1 MAQNDPR
8 NFKTLR
14 EIARPDIL
22 FSVARL
28 PNSSRLLVG
37 SSDGKVLSIDA
48 AEPKGTVKE
57 LANPK
62 RYVTSLVLVGRTV
75 ISGSYDGKLIWWDVD
90 REKVIRTLEGHTK
103 QVRQLAAS
111 PNGAKVASVGDDMV
125 CRMWNTASGELVR
138 ELHGHQELTP
148 THFTSMLYC
157 CAFSPDGKHLATG
170 DRVGHVVLWDAV
182 TGKQLAAL
190 ETPTLYTW
198 DAVQRIRSIGGVRA
212 LAFSPDGAHLAIG
225 GVGQIKNVD
234 GLGGPSRVEVFDW
247 QRRERVYE
255 FTGAQ
260 GLVNRLIYQPNNQW
274 LCALGGGNNGLVI
287 FHDPKTR
294 AVIHQGNMPMFV
306 HDAVFNEDQTTLF
319 AVGHQKIA
327 VMGLAAEG
335 AKK

>member
-1 MAQNDPR
+1 MAANDPR
-8 NFKTLR
+8 NLKSVR

-22 FSVARL
+22 FTVARL

-37 SSDGKVLSIDA
+37 SSSGKVLAIDA
-48 AEPKGTVKE
+48 ADAKGPVKE
-57 LANPK
+57 LADHK
-62 RYVTSLVLVGRTV
+62 RYVTSLVLAGRIV
-75 ISGSYDGKLIWWDVD
+75 VSGSYDGKLIWWDLD
-90 REKVIRTLEGHTK
+90 KEKAVRTLAAHTK
-103 QVRQLAAS
+103 QIRQLAAS
-111 PNGAKVASVGDDMV
+111 PDGSKLASVGDDMV
-125 CRMWNTASGELVR
+125 CRVWNAVDGGLIH
-138 ELHGHQELTP
+138 ELHGHLSQTP

-157 CAFSPDGKHLATG
+157 CTFSPDGKQLATG
-170 DRVGHVVLWDAV
+170 DRIGHVVIWDAV
-182 TGKQLAAL
+182 TGKQVAAV

-198 DAVQRIRSIGGVRA
+198 DSVQRIRSIGGVRA

-247 QRRERVYE
+247 KRRDRIYE

-260 GLVNRLIYQPNNQW
+260 GLVNRLVYQPSNQW
-274 LCALGGGNNGLVI
+274 LCALGGGNNGLVV

-294 AVIHQGNMPMFV
+294 STIHQGSMPMFV

-327 VMGLAAEG
+327 VMELRG
-335 AKK
+335 